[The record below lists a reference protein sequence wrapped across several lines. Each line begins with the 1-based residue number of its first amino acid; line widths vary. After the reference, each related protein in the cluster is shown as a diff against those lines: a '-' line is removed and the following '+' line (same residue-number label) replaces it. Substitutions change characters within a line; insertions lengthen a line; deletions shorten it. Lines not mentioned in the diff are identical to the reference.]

1 MLYQKFLTTS
11 STNLNIDLT
20 KNAGKGKK
28 ETLTQ
33 SASLPLILLEK
44 EEIPKDLQT
53 PKNMKQSNELSAEAM
68 NPELSNN
75 EESIE
80 NRKFILRNNEIE
92 LPNDIDLLES
102 LDQPP
107 QKNDE
112 IESLL
117 SSASMLI

>member
-80 NRKFILRNNEIE
+80 NRKIVLRNNEIE